1 MNVEE
6 IVKDI
11 HQSFVPMIQ
20 FTVSFLM
27 KSLIVEVVKDII
39 KKEFCS
45 DDLLKMQ
52 LKKLKPLSKKS
63 LFRLSNS

>member
-11 HQSFVPMIQ
+11 HQSFVPMI
-20 FTVSFLM
+20 TVSFLM

-39 KKEFCS
+39 EKEFCS

-52 LKKLKPLSKKS
+52 LKKLKLLSKKS

>member
-11 HQSFVPMIQ
+11 HQSFVQMI
-20 FTVSFLM
+20 TLSFLM

-39 KKEFCS
+39 EKEFCS

>member
-1 MNVEE
+1 MNVED

-11 HQSFVPMIQ
+11 HHSFVPMI
-20 FTVSFLM
+20 TLSFLM

-39 KKEFCS
+39 EKEFCS

-63 LFRLSNS
+63 LF

>member
-20 FTVSFLM
+20 FTMSFLM

-39 KKEFCS
+39 EKEFCS

-52 LKKLKPLSKKS
+52 LK
-63 LFRLSNS
+63 R